1 MTERLTE
8 DRSSEEMSA
17 ATKRSFAA
25 AEKASFPSHSVQAV
39 LTLWRPR
46 EAKLEVRR
54 KEPAMSAGVRREV
67 RCWPGIRSER
77 ARSGMRYGRWAEIF
91 NPEVMLEARAT
102 DPRIAS
108 APAKLYCVSKRLV
121 AAV

>member
-25 AEKASFPSHSVQAV
+25 AEKGSFPSQSVQAV
-39 LTLWRPR
+39 LRLWIPR
-46 EAKLEVRR
+46 KVKLEVRR

-67 RCWPGIRSER
+67 RCWSGIRSER

-91 NPEVMLEARAT
+91 SPEVIWKQLENGREGNAG
-102 DPRIAS
+102 
-108 APAKLYCVSKRLV
+108 
-121 AAV
+121 

>member
-25 AEKASFPSHSVQAV
+25 AENGSFPTHSVQAV
-39 LTLWRPR
+39 LTLWIPR
-46 EAKLEVRR
+46 KVKLEVRR

-91 NPEVMLEARAT
+91 SPEVIWKQL
-102 DPRIAS
+102 
-108 APAKLYCVSKRLV
+108 VSELSEISVRFQ
-121 AAV
+121 